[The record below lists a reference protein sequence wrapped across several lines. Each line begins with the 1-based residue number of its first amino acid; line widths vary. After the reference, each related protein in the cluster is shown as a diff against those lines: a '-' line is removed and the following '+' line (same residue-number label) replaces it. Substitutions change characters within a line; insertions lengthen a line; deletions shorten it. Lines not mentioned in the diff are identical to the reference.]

1 MKVYVDTNILIDL
14 VCCREEFLADAQYLF
29 TLGYMKKIQVSL
41 SALSFV
47 NTVHISRKYHF
58 PMQEI

>member
-29 TLGYMKKIQVSL
+29 TLGYMKKKSSVFICIV
-41 SALSFV
+41 FC
-47 NTVHISRKYHF
+47 KYCIYQ
-58 PMQEI
+58 P